1 MARGSFPRG
10 FSVSITAMKGG
21 KTRVIMWR
29 RATLQ
34 GGERKKLLDLVVE
47 DGQAIAL
54 HPPVVGGKGNRRKVS
69 LTIGADH
76 VAEGVE

>member
-10 FSVSITAMKGG
+10 FSVSLTAMKGG
-21 KTRVIMWR
+21 KTRVILWR

-34 GGERKKLLDLVVE
+34 GGERRKLLDTELDNGGHLE
-47 DGQAIAL
+47 L
-54 HPPVVGGKGNRRKVS
+54 SPPVVGGKGNRRKIT
-69 LTIGADH
+69 LTIGADV